1 MPLRP
6 VLPVLSVLLALA
18 VPACGD
24 APQVVVV
31 TRVGEEPTSAPV
43 DGLIRRAE
51 LLRAD
56 RERELIE
63 PALDA
68 MLGAVPDDDAPP
80 RPGKRRRLPRPVEEA
95 PERAGQGEGSAAAD
109 PLAGILA
116 GLQDMSSHTGLE
128 DQVTT
133 APAPAPASDAPSFQA
148 LLTAARAAPVAE
160 LGPFADALA
169 RTPGALWPEVEA
181 ELLAERR
188 ARKADYK
195 ALLAMI
201 GGDVPNRY
209 GHFEL
214 GWKRAHGFT
223 VKLSEDWYGDLL
235 ALPSARV
242 SKVFRGIYR
251 DCVVTAALLRAA
263 AEIGREP
270 ARTEVVVE
278 ALLAAAYVHEG
289 TFRDEVGRAI
299 RRLGEPA
306 IPGLLRRSVAP
317 PLPVDEKAANEVKAS
332 LEFRKAEY
340 ARVQLDRMDR
350 LHPPKAIAAV
360 RDDPRLLADL
370 LSAYAVVR
378 PESAA
383 ASLLEHVDAAIPR
396 VRSAA
401 REAFL
406 AYVSGPPPRAER
418 KTLRL
423 LGGHTTEA
431 PARLTH
437 RDFARLAIRER
448 IVAEQPDLIEPECK
462 PIDALGQRDSECE
475 AQPERLARAYFARIE
490 EARRRR
496 EQGQI
501 DAALAQTDRAV
512 TVAMLDALL
521 ADNPELGMRE
531 QLVPSYEAAA
541 DEAEAAGE
549 LQRAAGLL
557 RKSAALL
564 HEADPDRGQR
574 LQLRALLVEAEIE
587 ALPEQGRAM
596 LLATAASLAPDDP
609 SVQAAQGRVAQR
621 PASTEEAA
629 LRRRAGLGGLLLLFA
644 LGTLMAIGAL
654 VRILRARAAAR
665 VG

>member
-6 VLPVLSVLLALA
+6 ALPVPFALPVLLALA
-18 VPACGD
+18 VTACGD
-24 APQVVVV
+24 TPQVVVV
-31 TRVGEEPTSAPV
+31 TRVGESAMTPAPV
-43 DGLIRRAE
+43 DSLVHRAE

-56 RERELIE
+56 RERELID
-63 PALDA
+63 PALEA
-68 MLGAVPDDDAPP
+68 LLGHVPDDDAPAKP
-80 RPGKRRRLPRPVEEA
+80 RRSRRLPNPADEA
-95 PERAGQGEGSAAAD
+95 PERAGEGEPEAGE
-109 PLAGILA
+109 PLTDLLA
-116 GLQDMSSHTGLE
+116 GLQGMSARTGLE
-128 DQVTT
+128 GQVALAPATDPASFNALLEAART
-133 APAPAPASDAPSFQA
+133 APSD
-148 LLTAARAAPVAE
+148 E
-160 LGPFADALA
+160 LGALA
-169 RTPGALWPEVEA
+169 EALTLTPAALWPEVEA
-181 ELLAERR
+181 TLLAERK
-188 ARKADYK
+188 ARKPDYK

-242 SKVFRGIYR
+242 SKLFRGIYR

-263 AEIGREP
+263 AQIGRDP
-270 ARTEVVVE
+270 ARTDVVVD

-299 RRLGEPA
+299 RGLGEPA
-306 IPGLLRRSVAP
+306 IPGLLRRSQTP
-317 PLPVDEKAANEVKAS
+317 PLPVDEKAAAEVKAS
-332 LEFRKAEY
+332 TAYRKAEY

-350 LHPPKAIAAV
+350 LHPRKAIAAV

-370 LSAYAVVR
+370 LAAYGLIR
-378 PESAA
+378 PEEAA

-406 AYVSGPPPRAER
+406 AYVSGPMPRSER

-448 IVAEQPDLIEPECK
+448 IVAEQPDLIEPECR
-462 PIDALGQRDSECE
+462 PITKLGQRDTECE
-475 AQPERLARAYFARIE
+475 AQPERLTRAYFARIE
-490 EARRRR
+490 EGRHRR
-496 EQGQI
+496 EQAQI
-501 DAALAQTDRAV
+501 NAALAQTDRAA

-564 HEADPDRGQR
+564 HETDPGRGQR

-609 SVQAAQGRVAQR
+609 SVQAAQSRVAER
-621 PASTEEAA
+621 PATAEEAA
-629 LRRRAGLGGLLLLFA
+629 LQRRAGLGGLLLLAA
-644 LGTLMAIGAL
+644 LTVLMGVGHL
-654 VRILRARAAAR
+654 LRALRSRAAAR
-665 VG
+665 AS

>member
-6 VLPVLSVLLALA
+6 ALPVPHVLPVLLALA
-18 VPACGD
+18 LAACGD
-24 APQVVVV
+24 TPQVVVV
-31 TRVGEEPTSAPV
+31 TRVGEPATAPAPR
-43 DGLIRRAE
+43 DSLIHRAE

-56 RERELIE
+56 RERELID
-63 PALDA
+63 PALEA
-68 MLGAVPDDDAPP
+68 LLGPVPDDDAPQ
-80 RPGKRRRLPRPVEEA
+80 RPGRPRRVPRHSDAA
-95 PERAGQGEGSAAAD
+95 PTLAGEGEVGAD

-116 GLQDMSSHTGLE
+116 GLQGMSSGAGPE
-128 DQVTT
+128 GQVAL
-133 APAPAPASDAPSFQA
+133 APATDPAAFQA
-148 LLTAARAAPVAE
+148 LLVAARAASVAE
-160 LGPFADALA
+160 LGAYAEALA
-169 RTPGALWPEVEA
+169 QTPGALWPEVEA
-181 ELLAERR
+181 TLLAERK

-195 ALLAMI
+195 ALLALI

-235 ALPSARV
+235 ALPPARV

-263 AEIGREP
+263 AQIGREP
-270 ARTEVVVE
+270 SRTDAVVDV
-278 ALLAAAYVHEG
+278 LLAAAYVHEG

-306 IPGLLRRSVAP
+306 IPGLLRRSQSP
-317 PLPVDEKAANEVKAS
+317 PLPADEKAAAEVKAS
-332 LEFRKAEY
+332 LGYRKAEY

-350 LHPPKAIAAV
+350 LHPRKAIAAV

-370 LSAYAVVR
+370 LAAYGLVR
-378 PESAA
+378 PEEAA

-396 VRSAA
+396 VRGAA

-406 AYVSGPPPRAER
+406 AYVSGPPPRSER

-423 LGGHTTEA
+423 LGGHTTQA

-448 IVAEQPDLIEPECK
+448 IVAEQPDLLEPECK
-462 PIDALGQRDSECE
+462 PIDAQGQRDAECE

-490 EARRRR
+490 EGRRRR
-496 EQGQI
+496 EQAQI
-501 DAALAQTDRAV
+501 DVALARTDRAE

-521 ADNPELGMRE
+521 ADNPELGMRD

-564 HEADPDRGQR
+564 HDVDPGRGQR
-574 LQLRALLVEAEIE
+574 LQLRALLVEAEID

-621 PASTEEAA
+621 PATAEEAA
-629 LRRRAGLGGLLLLFA
+629 LRRRVGLGGLLLLAA
-644 LGTLMAIGAL
+644 LTTLMGL
-654 VRILRARAAAR
+654 GHLLRALRSGAAAR
-665 VG
+665 AG

>member
-1 MPLRP
+1 
-6 VLPVLSVLLALA
+6 VLSVFLALA
-18 VPACGD
+18 VTACGD

-31 TRVGEEPTSAPV
+31 TRVGESAPAPV
-43 DGLIRRAE
+43 DSIVRRAE

-56 RERELIE
+56 RERELLD
-63 PALDA
+63 PALEA
-68 MLGAVPDDDAPP
+68 MLGEVPDDDAPAKP
-80 RPGKRRRLPRPVEEA
+80 ARKRRLPRPSDEA
-95 PERAGQGEGSAAAD
+95 PSRAGEGEADPDAPAEAGAD

-116 GLQDMSSHTGLE
+116 GLQGMSSPTGPE
-128 DQVTT
+128 SQAIT
-133 APAPAPASDAPSFQA
+133 PASDPASFKA

-160 LGPFADALA
+160 LAPYADALA
-169 RTPGALWPEVEA
+169 RTPNALWPEVEA
-181 ELLAERR
+181 TLLAERK

-214 GWKRAHGFT
+214 GWKRAHGYT

-251 DCVVTAALLRAA
+251 DTVVTAALLRAA
-263 AEIGREP
+263 AEIGGEP
-270 ARTEVVVE
+270 ARTDAVVD

-299 RRLGEPA
+299 RRLGEPG
-306 IPGLLRRSVAP
+306 IPGLLRRSETP

-332 LEFRKAEY
+332 LAYHKAEY

-370 LSAYAVVR
+370 LAAYGVVR

-383 ASLLEHVDAAIPR
+383 APLLGHVDAAIPR

-406 AYVSGPPPRAER
+406 AYVTGPPPRSER

-462 PIDALGQRDSECE
+462 LVDALGQRDRECE
-475 AQPERLARAYFARIE
+475 AQPERLAVAYFARIE
-490 EARRRR
+490 SARRTR
-496 EQGQI
+496 EQAQV
-501 DAALAQTDRAV
+501 DDALAQPDRAA

-521 ADNPELGMRE
+521 ADNPELEMRA

-541 DEAEAAGE
+541 DEAEAAGDRR
-549 LQRAAGLL
+549 RAAGLL

-564 HEADPDRGQR
+564 AVADPDRSTR
-574 LQLRALLVEAEIE
+574 LRLRALLVESEIDE
-587 ALPEQGRAM
+587 LPGQGRAM
-596 LLATAASLAPDDP
+596 LLATAESLAPDDP
-609 SVQAAQGRVAQR
+609 SLQAALARVAER
-621 PASTEEAA
+621 PATAEEAG
-629 LRRRAGLGGLLLLFA
+629 LRRRLGLLILAVGFGLAILLGLGHLLRGRTRSVA
-644 LGTLMAIGAL
+644 PAT
-654 VRILRARAAAR
+654 
-665 VG
+665 